1 MREQEPMT
9 KIIKQVR
16 SGQITIPA
24 SFSERLGIGP
34 DTLLQVT
41 LMQGELRIRPVQ
53 ATERVAGSP
62 WLKELY
68 DHLCPA
74 RAEATEK
81 GYSDEEINTAIDQ
94 AVKAVRKSH
103 V

>member
-1 MREQEPMT
+1 MSENEPMT

-24 SFSERLGIGP
+24 SFRERLGIGP

-41 LMQGELRIRPVQ
+41 LMQDELRIRPVQ

-68 DHLCPA
+68 DYFAPA
-74 RAEATEK
+74 RAEA
-81 GYSDEEINTAIDQ
+81 EERTSSPLWDG
-94 AVKAVRKSH
+94 
-103 V
+103 